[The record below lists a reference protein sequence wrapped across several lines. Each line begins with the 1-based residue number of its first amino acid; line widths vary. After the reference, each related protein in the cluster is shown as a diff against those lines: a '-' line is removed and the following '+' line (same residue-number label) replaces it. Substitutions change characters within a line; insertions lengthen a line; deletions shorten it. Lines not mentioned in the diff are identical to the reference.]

1 MADELVYL
9 LAIITGAN
17 AGLMLGSLA
26 ICRWY
31 WKRCQQTL
39 SDIEA
44 LADEEL
50 SRG

>member
-1 MADELVYL
+1 MPADLVYL
-9 LAIITGAN
+9 LAIITGVN
-17 AGLMLGSLA
+17 AALMLGSIA

-39 SDIEA
+39 DDIEA